1 MNILDIV
8 KNYLPGNL
16 AAQISG
22 STGENEAGISKVI
35 KAAIPAVLSGLINKS
50 SNDPG
55 GVLDMVKSAAHSGVL
70 SNLGGLAGR
79 NEMTT
84 SGGFNIWSAL
94 RSLFGDKLE
103 DITGMLAGFGGVKT
117 ATAEQALGATSAA
130 ALGAVGKY
138 AEDKNMDAAGLS
150 SFLASQKGIISS
162 LIPAGFD
169 FSKIGSWLG
178 IGSLGTAAA
187 AAVSEFTAPPA
198 EPISYA
204 AATQKKG
211 GNNWLVPLVI
221 LAALGGL
228 IWWMTK
234 DGCNKSTTVSNTSM
248 DTTVTTVAADTDNTG
263 TTTTVAAKESIVL
276 TLPSGATINAYKGGI
291 EDQLIQFIQS
301 DEYKNAADDEAL
313 KNRWFNF
320 DNLNFEFGT
329 TKLTDSSKVQLNN
342 IVAILKEFKQAN
354 IKIGTYTDKKGDD
367 AANLKLSQGR
377 ADAVK
382 AALDKAGVS
391 SQVKGAEGYG
401 EKFAAVPETESDE
414 ARAID
419 RKVAVRLVK

>member
-16 AAQISG
+16 AAQLSA
-22 STGENEAGISKVI
+22 STGENETGISNVI

-50 SNDPG
+50 SSDSG
-55 GVLDMVKSAAHSGVL
+55 GVLDLVKKAANSGIL

-79 NEMTT
+79 NEVTT
-84 SGGFNIWSAL
+84 GGGFNIWSAL

-103 DITGMLAGFGGVKT
+103 DIISMLAGFGGVKT
-117 ATAEQALGATSAA
+117 STAEQALGATSAA

-162 LIPAGFD
+162 LVPAGFD

-248 DTTVTTVAADTDNTG
+248 DTTVTTVAADTNAG
-263 TTTTVAAKESIVL
+263 ATTTVSAKESVVL

-329 TKLTDSSKVQLNN
+329 TKITDSSKVQLNN

-354 IKIGTYTDKKGDD
+354 IKIGAYTDKKGDD

-391 SQVKGAEGYG
+391 SQLKGAEGYG

>member
-16 AAQISG
+16 AAQISAA
-22 STGENEAGISKVI
+22 TGDSETGISKVI
-35 KAAIPAVLSGLINKS
+35 SAAIPIVLGGLISKS
-50 SNDPG
+50 SNDSG
-55 GVLDMVKSAAHSGVL
+55 GVLDMVKNAANSGVL
-70 SNLGGLAGR
+70 ANLGGLAGR
-79 NEMTT
+79 HDATAA
-84 SGGFNIWSAL
+84 GRFNIWSTL
-94 RSLFGDKLE
+94 HNLFGDKLE
-103 DITGMLAGFGGVKT
+103 NIVGMLSGFGGVKP
-117 ATAEQALGATSAA
+117 ATAEHALGATAA
-130 ALGAVGKY
+130 ASLGAVGKY
-138 AEDKNMDAAGLS
+138 AADKNMDASGLS

-162 LIPAGFD
+162 MVPAGFD
-169 FSKIGSWLG
+169 FSQIGSWLG
-178 IGSLGTAAA
+178 IGSMGAAA
-187 AAVSEFTAPPA
+187 AATVSEFTAPPA

-204 AATQKKG
+204 AVTQKRG

-228 IWWMTK
+228 SWWLTK
-234 DGCNKSTTVSNTSM
+234 DGCNKSTTVSDTSM
-248 DTTVTTVAADTDNTG
+248 DTVVTTVAADTSTS
-263 TTTTVAAKESIVL
+263 TPTVAPVKESVVL

-301 DEYKNAADDEAL
+301 DEYKNAANDDAL

-329 TKLTDSSKVQLNN
+329 TKITDSSKVQLNN
-342 IVAILKEFKQAN
+342 IVSILKEFKDVN
-354 IKIGTYTDKKGDD
+354 IKIGAYTDKKGDD

-382 AALDKAGVS
+382 AALDKAGVG
-391 SQVKGAEGYG
+391 SQLKGAEGYG
-401 EKFAAVPETESDE
+401 EQFAAVPETETDE

-419 RKVAVRLVK
+419 RKVAIRLVK